1 MACLLGRSL
10 ERYPDTQEIQAQA
23 RKPTSAQER
32 CMLMNLFMMQYQDQE
47 GEKALVET
55 NPNFS

>member
-10 ERYPDTQEIQAQA
+10 ERYPDTQAQA

>member
-10 ERYPDTQEIQAQA
+10 EHYPDT
-23 RKPTSAQER
+23 QER